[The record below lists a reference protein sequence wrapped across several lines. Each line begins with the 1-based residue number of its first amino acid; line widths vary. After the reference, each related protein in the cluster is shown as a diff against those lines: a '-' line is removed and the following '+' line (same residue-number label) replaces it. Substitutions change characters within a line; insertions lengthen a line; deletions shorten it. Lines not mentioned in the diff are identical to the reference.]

1 MLVAENRDSLA
12 RFFENLDDLLK
23 QLVTRVK
30 NLAKLVYRVVA
41 VLNDQGDRI
50 DVEAAGSAQRLG
62 HGLDEPDAVPLT
74 KAQPQVVGRRLVV
87 VHPDHLQDWL
97 VVDAVLLKP
106 K

>member
-50 DVEAAGSAQRLG
+50 DVQPAGSAQRLG
-62 HGLDEPDAVPLT
+62 HGLDQPDAVPLT
-74 KAQPQVVGRRLVV
+74 KLGPRSSAGAWSSYIRTICRIGWWRMPSF
-87 VHPDHLQDWL
+87 
-97 VVDAVLLKP
+97 
-106 K
+106 